1 MAFTELQAL
10 ISTSCGRVSRCGTS
24 LVPYV
29 TAVSVCMCLYVT
41 GQINA
46 CLQPASAPAA
56 ATAASSSS
64 SPAPTPAALARHLSH
79 DSSNCVSVCLCLCVI
94 TALVLPFHYFTAT
107 RMLLLD
113 GERWAL
119 QATAKSTISFFSIR
133 LSAYVTLQAGRQ
145 ATVTLCGLVCWCQW
159 MIANGPGSG
168 SLHTHRVKVCSV
180 VHTLWRRQVI
190 LVGDVNTT
198 HTL

>member
-1 MAFTELQAL
+1 MVVMAFTELQAL

-113 GERWAL
+113 GER
-119 QATAKSTISFFSIR
+119 
-133 LSAYVTLQAGRQ
+133 
-145 ATVTLCGLVCWCQW
+145 
-159 MIANGPGSG
+159 
-168 SLHTHRVKVCSV
+168 
-180 VHTLWRRQVI
+180 
-190 LVGDVNTT
+190 
-198 HTL
+198 